1 MSQIKF
7 VTEPQITSGNLKNGD
22 SLYGDI
28 EEKITALVT
37 DGWEVI
43 GNGPERSVLIHKGF
57 VIELLRKIPI
67 INIVINFFF
76 PLDLQHVISV
86 ILKK

>member
-7 VTEPQITSGNLKNGD
+7 VTGPQITSGNLKNGD

-28 EEKITALVT
+28 EEKVSALVT
-37 DGWEVI
+37 EGWEVV
-43 GNGPERSVLIHKGF
+43 GTGPERIIIIHKGF
-57 VIELLRKIPI
+57 IIELLRKIPI
-67 INIVINFFF
+67 VNLVINFFF
-76 PLDLQHVISV
+76 PLDTQMVISV